1 MARAPEPRRHR
12 GRVNGPG
19 GRPHTLVTMS
29 DLVSLPEIERA
40 AERLA
45 GVTVRTPLVPFP
57 GSGDGTA
64 LLVKAESLQPIGAF
78 KLRGA
83 YSTIAGLSEEERE
96 RGVVTHSSGNHA
108 QAVAYTAR
116 ELGIPAVLVMPHTT
130 PGVKVDACIALGAEI
145 VYVEPTAEA
154 RQETAAKLAAAHGFT
169 LVPPYDDARV
179 IAGQGTVGLEI
190 VQDRPDVDVVLVPV
204 SGGGLIAGVAAA
216 VKALRPD
223 AKVIG
228 VEPELA
234 ADARDSMR
242 EGRPVAWDAEK
253 TGRTIADALRVQR
266 VGDLPFAHM
275 REHVDGMIAVTED
288 EIRRTMRRLAREARL
303 IAEPGG
309 AVATAAFLYHRA
321 ELPAGTTYV
330 SVLSGGNVDPA
341 LFLDVLK

>member
-1 MARAPEPRRHR
+1 
-12 GRVNGPG
+12 
-19 GRPHTLVTMS
+19 MS
-29 DLVSLPEIERA
+29 DLVSLPEIESA

-57 GSGDGTA
+57 GAGDEAT

-83 YSTIAGLSEEERE
+83 YATISGLPPEQRE

-116 ELGIPAVLVMPHTT
+116 ALGIPAVLVMPHTT

-145 VYVEPTAEA
+145 VYVEPNSEA
-154 RQETAAKLAAAHGFT
+154 REETAAKLAAAHGFT
-169 LVPPYDDARV
+169 LIPPYDDARV
-179 IAGQGTVGLEI
+179 IAGQGTAGLEI
-190 VQDRPDVDVVLVPV
+190 VRDRPDVDVVLVPV

-216 VKALRPD
+216 VKALRPA

-234 ADARDSMR
+234 ADAGDSMR
-242 EGRPVAWDAEK
+242 AGRPVTWDAEK

-275 REHVDGMIAVTED
+275 QEYVDGMVTVTDD

-303 IAEPGG
+303 VAEPAG
-309 AVATAAFLYHRA
+309 AVATAAYLHHRD
-321 ELPAGTTYV
+321 ELPPGRTYV

-341 LFLDVLK
+341 LFLDVLR

>member
-1 MARAPEPRRHR
+1 MA
-12 GRVNGPG
+12 
-19 GRPHTLVTMS
+19 
-29 DLVSLPEIERA
+29 DLVSLPEIEDA

-45 GVTVRTPLVPFP
+45 GVAVRTPLVPFP
-57 GSGDGTA
+57 GAGDGTA
-64 LLVKAESLQPIGAF
+64 LLVKAESLQPVGAF

-83 YSTIAGLSEEERE
+83 YATISSLPEEQRE

-116 ELGIPAVLVMPHTT
+116 ALGVPAVLVMPHTT

-154 RQETAAKLAAAHGFT
+154 REETAAKLAAAHGFT
-169 LVPPYDDARV
+169 LVPPYDDARI
-179 IAGQGTVGLEI
+179 IAGQGTAGLEI
-190 VQDRPDVDVVLVPV
+190 VEDRPDVDVVLVPV
-204 SGGGLIAGVAAA
+204 SGGGLISGVAAA
-216 VKALRPD
+216 VKALRPE

-242 EGRPVAWDAEK
+242 AGRPVTWDAEK

-275 REHVDGMIAVTED
+275 RAHVDGMVTVTED
-288 EIRRTMRRLAREARL
+288 EIRGTMRRLAREARL
-303 IAEPGG
+303 VAEPAG
-309 AVATAAFLYHRA
+309 AVATAAYLHRRD
-321 ELPAGTTYV
+321 ELPAGRTYV

-341 LFLDVLK
+341 LFLDVMR

>member
-1 MARAPEPRRHR
+1 
-12 GRVNGPG
+12 
-19 GRPHTLVTMS
+19 MS

-45 GVTVRTPLVPFP
+45 GVALRTPLVPFP
-57 GSGDGTA
+57 GAGDGA

-83 YSTIAGLSEEERE
+83 YATIASLPEEQRE

-116 ELGIPAVLVMPHTT
+116 ALGIPAVLVMPHTT
-130 PGVKVDACIALGAEI
+130 PGVKVDACMALGAEI
-145 VYVEPTAEA
+145 VYVEPTSQA
-154 RQETAAKLAAAHGFT
+154 REETAAKLAAAHGFT
-169 LVPPYDDARV
+169 LVPPYDDARI
-179 IAGQGTVGLEI
+179 IAGQGTAGLEI

-204 SGGGLIAGVAAA
+204 SGGGLISGVATA
-216 VKALRPD
+216 VKALRPE

-234 ADARDSMR
+234 ADARDSLR
-242 EGRPVAWDAEK
+242 EGRPVTWDAEK

-275 REHVDGMIAVTED
+275 QAYVDGIVTVTED
-288 EIRRTMRRLAREARL
+288 DIRRTMRRLAREARL
-303 IAEPGG
+303 IAEPAG
-309 AVATAAFLYHRA
+309 AVATAAYLYHRD
-321 ELPAGTTYV
+321 ELPAADTYV
-330 SVLSGGNVDPA
+330 SILSGGNVDPA
-341 LFLDVLK
+341 LFLDVLR

>member
-1 MARAPEPRRHR
+1 MA
-12 GRVNGPG
+12 
-19 GRPHTLVTMS
+19 
-29 DLVSLPEIERA
+29 DLVSLPEIEDA

-45 GVTVRTPLVPFP
+45 GVAVRTPLVPFP
-57 GSGDGTA
+57 GAGDGTT
-64 LLVKAESLQPIGAF
+64 LLVKAESLQPVGAF

-83 YSTIAGLSEEERE
+83 YATISSMPEEQRE

-116 ELGIPAVLVMPHTT
+116 ALGVPAVLVMPHTT

-154 RQETAAKLAAAHGFT
+154 REETAAKLAAAHGFT
-169 LVPPYDDARV
+169 LVPPYDDARI
-179 IAGQGTVGLEI
+179 IAGQGTAGLEI

-204 SGGGLIAGVAAA
+204 SGGGLISGVAAA
-216 VKALRPD
+216 VKALRPE
-223 AKVIG
+223 ARVIG

-242 EGRPVAWDAEK
+242 VGRPVTWDAEK

-275 REHVDGMIAVTED
+275 RAHVDGMVTVTED
-288 EIRRTMRRLAREARL
+288 EIRGTMRRLAREARL
-303 IAEPGG
+303 VAEPAG
-309 AVATAAFLYHRA
+309 AVATAAYLHRRD
-321 ELPAGTTYV
+321 ELPAGRTYV

-341 LFLDVLK
+341 LFLDVMR